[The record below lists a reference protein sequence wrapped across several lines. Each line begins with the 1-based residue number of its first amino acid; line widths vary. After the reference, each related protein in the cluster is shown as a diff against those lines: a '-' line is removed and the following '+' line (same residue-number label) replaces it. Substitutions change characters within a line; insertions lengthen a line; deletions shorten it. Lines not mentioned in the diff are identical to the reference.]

1 MNKRIKKKHYDLK
14 CESEIDSGICVD
26 FNIGKCCNNI
36 RTQRK
41 CPYYLPYKKAKRWW
55 KKSIQ
60 YGMEI
65 YLKGCLKGNES

>member
-41 CPYYLPYKKAKRWW
+41 CPYYLPYKK
-55 KKSIQ
+55 S
-60 YGMEI
+60 
-65 YLKGCLKGNES
+65 

>member
-14 CESEIDSGICVD
+14 CESKIDGGICVD
-26 FNIGKCCNNI
+26 FNIGKRCYNI
-36 RTQRK
+36 ITQRK
-41 CPYYLPYKKAKRWW
+41 CPCYLPYKKSKRLW
-55 KKSIQ
+55 KKTIQ